1 MSTSGDES
9 KMAQKSYSYK
19 QSNLNLPIQGGH
31 IAQRTLNVCV
41 CTRLRRQKFVNSVL
55 FILPV
60 RKTHGQQ

>member
-9 KMAQKSYSYK
+9 KMAQKSYSYT

-41 CTRLRRQKFVNSVL
+41 SVH
-55 FILPV
+55 V
-60 RKTHGQQ
+60 